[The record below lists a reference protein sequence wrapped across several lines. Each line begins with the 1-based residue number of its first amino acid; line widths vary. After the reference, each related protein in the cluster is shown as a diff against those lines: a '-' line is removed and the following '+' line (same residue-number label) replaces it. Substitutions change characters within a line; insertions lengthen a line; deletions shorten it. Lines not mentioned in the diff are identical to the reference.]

1 MKILYVGYKF
11 YGYENEIIE
20 KLKKENEVIFLDY
33 TPSFLKMMVLKVIR
47 IIFGDVLWERYLSHE
62 VEKSLRKGIIKKS
75 EKEDIDIL
83 FVIAWSFLKR
93 ENLVYLENFYKF
105 KKKKLYLWDDIGKI
119 KNFFEYKD
127 YFNEVYSFDRRDCKN
142 FNLKYRPT
150 FYSERLKFLK
160 KENEIKYI
168 FSFIGEYSLRRSDLL
183 KKIVQDYKKSFI
195 YLYYSPYIY
204 LLKYLFNK
212 EYKMKDIKFSKIS
225 RENYNNILQESEIII
240 DLINSKQT
248 GVTQRSLDAIFLE
261 KKIITNN
268 ENIKLSPIYLENN
281 VLVINEDQTKEE
293 IISKVNTFLSTEY
306 IKYPEEVIR
315 YYSLD
320 KWIEELFYE

>member
-1 MKILYVGYKF
+1 MKILYIGYKF

-20 KLKKENEVIFLDY
+20 KLKKENEVTFLDY
-33 TPSFLKMMVLKVIR
+33 TPSFFKMVLLKVIR
-47 IIFGDVLWERYLSHE
+47 IIFGNALWERYLSHE
-62 VEKSLRKGIIKKS
+62 VEKSLRKEIIKRS

-127 YFNEVYSFDRRDCKN
+127 YFDEIYSFDRRDCKN

-225 RENYNNILQESEIII
+225 RENYNNILQESEIVI
-240 DLINSKQT
+240 DLINSEQT

-281 VLVINEDQTKEE
+281 VLVINETQTKEE
-293 IISKVNTFLSTEY
+293 IISKVNTFLLTEY
-306 IKYPEEVIR
+306 MKYPEEIIN

-320 KWIEELFYE
+320 QWIKEIFRQ

>member
-33 TPSFLKMMVLKVIR
+33 TPSFLKMVVLKVIR
-47 IIFGDVLWERYLSHE
+47 IIFGNALWERYLSHE
-62 VEKSLRKGIIKKS
+62 VKKSLRKEIIKKS

-127 YFNEVYSFDRRDCKN
+127 YFDEVYSFDRRDCKN

-168 FSFIGEYSLRRSDLL
+168 FSFIGEYSLRRSNLL

-212 EYKMKDIKFSKIS
+212 EYKIKDIKFSKIS

-240 DLINSKQT
+240 DLINSEQT

-268 ENIKLSPIYLENN
+268 ANIKLSPIYLENN
-281 VLVINEDQTKEE
+281 VLVINEDQTKEK

-306 IKYPEEVIR
+306 IKYPKEVIK

-320 KWIEELFYE
+320 KWVEELFYK

>member
-1 MKILYVGYKF
+1 
-11 YGYENEIIE
+11 
-20 KLKKENEVIFLDY
+20 
-33 TPSFLKMMVLKVIR
+33 MVLLKVIR
-47 IIFGDVLWERYLSHE
+47 IIFGNILWERYLSHE
-62 VEKSLRKGIIKKS
+62 VEKSLRKEIIKKS
-75 EKEDIDIL
+75 VKEDIDIL

-127 YFNEVYSFDRRDCKN
+127 YFDEVYSFDRRDCKN

-168 FSFIGEYSLRRSDLL
+168 FSFIGEYSLRRSNLL

-225 RENYNNILQESEIII
+225 RENYNNILQESEIVI
-240 DLINSKQT
+240 DLINSEQT

-268 ENIKLSPIYLENN
+268 ENIKLSPIYLKNN

-306 IKYPEEVIR
+306 IKYPEEIIN

-320 KWIEELFYE
+320 QWVKEIFRQ

>member
-33 TPSFLKMMVLKVIR
+33 TPSFLKMVVLKVIR
-47 IIFGDVLWERYLSHE
+47 IIFGNALWERYLSHE
-62 VEKSLRKGIIKKS
+62 VKKSLRKEIIKKS

-105 KKKKLYLWDDIGKI
+105 KKKKLYLWDDIGKT

-127 YFNEVYSFDRRDCKN
+127 YFDEVYSFDRRDCKN

-168 FSFIGEYSLRRSDLL
+168 FSFIGEYSLRRSNLL

-212 EYKMKDIKFSKIS
+212 EYKIKDIKFSKIS

-240 DLINSKQT
+240 DLINSEQT

>member
-33 TPSFLKMMVLKVIR
+33 TPSFFKMVLLKVIR
-47 IIFGDVLWERYLSHE
+47 IIFGNILWERYLSHE
-62 VEKSLRKGIIKKS
+62 VEKSLRKEIIKKS
-75 EKEDIDIL
+75 VKEDIDIL

-127 YFNEVYSFDRRDCKN
+127 YFDEVYSFDRRDCKN

-168 FSFIGEYSLRRSDLL
+168 FSFIGEYSLRRSNLL

-204 LLKYLFNK
+204 LLKYLFKKTNEK
-212 EYKMKDIKFSKIS
+212 S
-225 RENYNNILQESEIII
+225 
-240 DLINSKQT
+240 IN
-248 GVTQRSLDAIFLE
+248 
-261 KKIITNN
+261 
-268 ENIKLSPIYLENN
+268 
-281 VLVINEDQTKEE
+281 
-293 IISKVNTFLSTEY
+293 FLSL
-306 IKYPEEVIR
+306 I
-315 YYSLD
+315 
-320 KWIEELFYE
+320 LF

>member
-33 TPSFLKMMVLKVIR
+33 TPSFFKMVLLKVIR

-225 RENYNNILQESEIII
+225 RENYNNILQESEIVI

>member
-1 MKILYVGYKF
+1 M
-11 YGYENEIIE
+11 
-20 KLKKENEVIFLDY
+20 
-33 TPSFLKMMVLKVIR
+33 TP
-47 IIFGDVLWERYLSHE
+47 
-62 VEKSLRKGIIKKS
+62 
-75 EKEDIDIL
+75 
-83 FVIAWSFLKR
+83 
-93 ENLVYLENFYKF
+93 
-105 KKKKLYLWDDIGKI
+105 
-119 KNFFEYKD
+119 
-127 YFNEVYSFDRRDCKN
+127 
-142 FNLKYRPT
+142 
-150 FYSERLKFLK
+150 
-160 KENEIKYI
+160 
-168 FSFIGEYSLRRSDLL
+168 
-183 KKIVQDYKKSFI
+183 KKSFI

-240 DLINSKQT
+240 DLINSEQT

-268 ENIKLSPIYLENN
+268 ANIKLSPIYLENN

-306 IKYPEEVIR
+306 IKYSKEVIK

-320 KWIEELFYE
+320 NWVEELFYK

>member
-33 TPSFLKMMVLKVIR
+33 TPSFFKMVLLKVIR
-47 IIFGDVLWERYLSHE
+47 IIFGNILWERYLSHE
-62 VEKSLRKGIIKKS
+62 VEKSLRKEIIKKS
-75 EKEDIDIL
+75 VKEDIDIL

-127 YFNEVYSFDRRDCKN
+127 YFDEVYSFDRRDCKN

-168 FSFIGEYSLRRSDLL
+168 FSFIGEYSLRRSNLL

-225 RENYNNILQESEIII
+225 RENYNNILQESEIVI
-240 DLINSKQT
+240 DLINSEQT

-268 ENIKLSPIYLENN
+268 ENIKLSPIYLKNN

-306 IKYPEEVIR
+306 IKYPEEIIN

-320 KWIEELFYE
+320 QWVKEIFRQ

>member
-33 TPSFLKMMVLKVIR
+33 TPSFLKMVVLKVIR
-47 IIFGDVLWERYLSHE
+47 IIFGNALWERYLSHE
-62 VEKSLRKGIIKKS
+62 VKKSLRKEIIKKS

-127 YFNEVYSFDRRDCKN
+127 YFDEVYSFDRRDCKN

-168 FSFIGEYSLRRSDLL
+168 FSFIGEYSLRRSNLL

-204 LLKYLFNK
+204 LWKYLFNK
-212 EYKMKDIKFSKIS
+212 EYKIKDIKFSKIS

-240 DLINSKQT
+240 DLINSEQT

-268 ENIKLSPIYLENN
+268 ANIKLSPIYLENN
-281 VLVINEDQTKEE
+281 VLVINEDQTKEK

-306 IKYPEEVIR
+306 IKYPKEVIK

-320 KWIEELFYE
+320 KWVEELFYK

>member
-33 TPSFLKMMVLKVIR
+33 TPSFFKMVLLKVIR
-47 IIFGDVLWERYLSHE
+47 IIFGNILWERYLSHE
-62 VEKSLRKGIIKKS
+62 VEKSLKKEIIKKS

-127 YFNEVYSFDRRDCKN
+127 YFDEVYSFDRRDCKN

-168 FSFIGEYSLRRSDLL
+168 FSFIGEYSLRRSNLL

-225 RENYNNILQESEIII
+225 RENYNNILQESEIVI
-240 DLINSKQT
+240 DLINSEQT

-268 ENIKLSPIYLENN
+268 ENIKLSPIYLKNN

-306 IKYPEEVIR
+306 IKYPEEIIN

-320 KWIEELFYE
+320 QWVKEIFRQ